1 MSLTHIKTNVR
12 PETMK
17 LPEETSGSMHFDT
30 GLSNIFLMS
39 PQAKETKA
47 KTNKWDNIKLK
58 SIFTAKETI
67 NEEKSLPTKWGK
79 TFANDIANKG
89 FISKIY
95 KELTKYTKNST

>member
-17 LPEETSGSMHFDT
+17 LPKETSGSMHFDI
-30 GLSNIFLMS
+30 GLSNTFWMS

-47 KTNKWDNIKLK
+47 KINRWDNIKLK
-58 SIFTAKETI
+58 SIFTAKESI
-67 NEEKSLPTKWGK
+67 SKEKSLPTEWEK

-95 KELTKYTKNST
+95 KELTKCTKNST